1 MTDDGESETGRGG
14 PEPDSDEGPDPHAD
28 QPVVTAGAPSMAAE
42 VAVVLVHGRGA
53 TADGVVNLAESFY
66 RHGVAFFAPQAS
78 RSRWFPYDARAELD
92 RNEPHLSSAVRAVER
107 VLEQAA
113 AVGIPPEQTVLFGF
127 SQGAAVVTELLCRLP
142 RRLGG
147 VVVLSGGVV
156 GPDERSAP
164 PPDTGGSLAGTPVF
178 VGSGDA
184 DEYVPVERVRAT
196 ADRFRAL
203 EGDVT
208 ERIYPGLEHGISEAE
223 FDVVRDLL
231 DELLEH

>member
-1 MTDDGESETGRGG
+1 MTD
-14 PEPDSDEGPDPHAD
+14 DEGPDPHAD

-78 RSRWFPYDARAELD
+78 RSRWFPYDARGELE

-107 VLEQAA
+107 ALAEVEAS
-113 AVGIPPEQTVLFGF
+113 GIPAEKTVLFGF
-127 SQGAAVVTELLCRLP
+127 SQGTAVVTELLCRRP

-147 VVVLSGGVV
+147 VVVLSGGFV
-156 GPDERSAP
+156 GPDDRAF
-164 PPDTGGSLAGTPVF
+164 PDSVGSLAGTPVF

-184 DEYVPVERVRAT
+184 DEYVPVDRIVAT
-196 ADRFRAL
+196 ADLFRAL
-203 EGDVT
+203 DGDVT
-208 ERIYPGLEHGISEAE
+208 ERVYPELEHGISEAE
-223 FDVVRDLL
+223 FDVIRELLDDLL
-231 DELLEH
+231 ET